1 MRSFHADLTWAAR
14 PSRSTSEEPPGAT
27 IAAQLSSSACFD
39 SSFKGELEN
48 NDVAVQWLTPKF
60 GVRKEV
66 GEGRVWGN
74 LASVKMD
81 PKLLR
86 ETEAQSFIF
95 GQPEVLQSIQTEV
108 S

>member
-1 MRSFHADLTWAAR
+1 M
-14 PSRSTSEEPPGAT
+14 
-27 IAAQLSSSACFD
+27 
-39 SSFKGELEN
+39 N

-81 PKLLR
+81 LKLLR
-86 ETEAQSFIF
+86 EAEAQSFIF